1 MLTRAP
7 KCTTNTAWE
16 AKAIAVLYSIKN
28 DEVCCYHG
36 SSLPLGMHTFTGLLV
51 VCILVQWFVKGCTD
65 LLGGVGT
72 YWNSA
77 IEELVQKCLAVDH
90 PR

>member
-1 MLTRAP
+1 MMRYVAI
-7 KCTTNTAWE
+7 TAVVSWN
-16 AKAIAVLYSIKN
+16 AYVHWSN
-28 DEVCCYHG
+28 
-36 SSLPLGMHTFTGLLV
+36 GLLV
-51 VCILVQWFVKGCTD
+51 VCTLVQWFVKGCTD